1 MAQEEPFPVHETV
14 KVLEG
19 VTINKNDRW
28 WSAAL
33 SIESY
38 GRKQVALYLWNK
50 SADGKW
56 KRKQKFTIPSK
67 DTWEKMKKTLDEKFF
82 AMYVKPETP
91 Q

>member
-1 MAQEEPFPVHETV
+1 MTQEEPFPVHETV

-19 VTINKNDRW
+19 VTISKNDKW

-33 SIESY
+33 LIESY

-50 SADGKW
+50 SADGAW

-67 DTWEKMKKTLDEKFF
+67 DIWEKMKKTLDEKFF
-82 AMYVKPETP
+82 AEHAKP
-91 Q
+91 